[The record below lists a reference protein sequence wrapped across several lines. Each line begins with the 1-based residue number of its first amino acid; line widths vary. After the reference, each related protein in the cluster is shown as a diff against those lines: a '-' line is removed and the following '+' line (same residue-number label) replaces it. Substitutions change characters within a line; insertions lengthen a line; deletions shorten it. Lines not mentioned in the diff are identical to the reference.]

1 MELLTGSLDSFS
13 KFIMRM
19 LLYPPS
25 QGALT
30 QLWAGTSPDTAN
42 FNGEVS
48 IIPFACCPRGSC
60 YTPQYLIPWARV
72 GEPRSND
79 PELGRELWTWFEEQ
93 VANI

>member
-1 MELLTGSLDSFS
+1 
-13 KFIMRM
+13 MRV
-19 LLYPPS
+19 LLYSAS

-48 IIPFACCPRGSC
+48 TISFAYRQRGSC
-60 YTPQYLIPWARV
+60 CTPQYLIPWARV